1 MIYDTIVI
9 GAGPAGATAARQLA
23 KQNLKVL
30 LLEKFA
36 LPRYKPCGGGLTSKV
51 SGMLDFDF
59 TATLEDKAREVVFS
73 YDSGPAVAQTF
84 PRVAV
89 WLVMRDK
96 FDYLLTQKAVEAGAQ
111 LRDGVQ
117 VERVEL
123 DGDGVVVSTTTEKL
137 RARFVV
143 GADGANGIT
152 AKKLGLM
159 AKRHDGAALEGEIQV
174 SSAALEKWRGK
185 VLFDFG
191 GIPWGYAWIFPKAE
205 HLSIGVGTW
214 YPSGK
219 VKLRDYLARFI
230 ERQPDLR
237 EHGQLMVKGHRLPL
251 GGRFDQFHRGRVAL
265 IGDAAAT
272 ADPFFGEGI
281 SFAIRSG
288 QIVAEEIGSA
298 MPRSEAD
305 LSRYTQRINRELNA
319 DFLYGRLATHIFY
332 RWPRWSF
339 KMFIQSGGL
348 LNDAVGI
355 IEGQS
360 GYRELLWH
368 TLARAPRF
376 VWKRIHA
383 HAAAK

>member
-1 MIYDTIVI
+1 MLYDAIII

-23 KQNLKVL
+23 KQNLRVL
-30 LLEKFA
+30 LLDKA
-36 LPRYKPCGGGLTSKV
+36 KLPRYKPCGGGLTSKV
-51 SGMLDFDF
+51 MQMLDFDI
-59 TATLEDKAREVVFS
+59 APTLEDEARAVVFS
-73 YDSGPAVAQTF
+73 YDSELAVSQKL

-89 WLVMRDK
+89 WLVMRDQ

-111 LRDGVQ
+111 LRDDTK
-117 VERVEL
+117 VERVEM
-123 DGDGVVVSTTTEKL
+123 DEAGMSVHTTSETWRTKFL
-137 RARFVV
+137 V

-152 AKKLGLM
+152 AKSLGLM

-174 SSAALEKWRGK
+174 SLAALEKWRGK

-219 VKLRDYLARFI
+219 IKLRDYLARFV

-237 EHGQLMVKGHRLPL
+237 EHGHLRLKGHRLPL

-288 QIVAEEIGSA
+288 QIVAEEISRA
-298 MPRSEAD
+298 MQRGKAD
-305 LSRYTQRINRELNA
+305 LARHTQRLNRELNA
-319 DFLYGRLATHIFY
+319 DFRYARLATHIFY

-339 KMFIQSGGL
+339 KLFIQSGGL
-348 LNDAVGI
+348 LQNALAIV
-355 IEGQS
+355 EGQS
-360 GYRELLWH
+360 GYRELVWH
-368 TLARAPRF
+368 TLLRTPQFAWQTIRSRDGAM
-376 VWKRIHA
+376 
-383 HAAAK
+383 